1 MLWSLKP
8 TGTDTIFEHTSK
20 ELLEKMTMQI
30 EEDIPQHLILTL
42 VGWLSSVKVLVLPSL
57 CGLFVNEWINEELH
71 AEERKERPLHKHK
84 RHPQKPPKKNTT
96 IWYVCILVCVC
107 ICVCES
113 LYALCVSRCVWPS
126 FYSKWHFKPFS
137 CHSAAQ
143 QHSVDDPPPLWVF
156 GTTHWSFAC

>member
-84 RHPQKPPKKNTT
+84 RHPQKTPKEKH
-96 IWYVCILVCVC
+96 YYLVCMHFSVC
-107 ICVCES
+107 VHLCVWIPVCTMCES
-113 LYALCVSRCVWPS
+113 LCVAC
-126 FYSKWHFKPFS
+126 FLFKVTF
-137 CHSAAQ
+137 
-143 QHSVDDPPPLWVF
+143 
-156 GTTHWSFAC
+156 